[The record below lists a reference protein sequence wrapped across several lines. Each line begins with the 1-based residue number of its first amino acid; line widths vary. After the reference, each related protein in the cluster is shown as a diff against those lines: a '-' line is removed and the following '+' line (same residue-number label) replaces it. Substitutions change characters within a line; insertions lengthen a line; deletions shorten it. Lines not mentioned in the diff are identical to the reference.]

1 MPSMNPLLSVIVP
14 AFNEQGRIPSTL
26 KALQTYLGSQSYD
39 WEIIVVDDGGTD
51 GTAEIV
57 GELAVEGSGVRIEKI
72 PHGGKGSAVRHG
84 MLAAGGAYRFMC
96 DADLAMP
103 IEQLPEFL
111 KRMDDG
117 YDIVIGSREA
127 EGARRFGEPPAR
139 HFVGRVFN
147 SFVGLAAV
155 RGFRDTQ
162 CGFKCFRGEVA
173 EQLFPL
179 QRTNG
184 FAFDVE
190 ILYLALNR
198 GLRVLEL
205 PVDWYYQQSSRVR
218 VAVDSFRMFR
228 DTLGVRYNDLRGRYD
243 TGVKSD
249 GAAD

>member
-1 MPSMNPLLSVIVP
+1 MNPLLSVIVP

-39 WEIIVVDDGGTD
+39 WEIIVVDDGSTD

-72 PHGGKGSAVRHG
+72 PHGGKGSAVRRG

-139 HFVGRVFN
+139 HFVGRVFDQLIEA
-147 SFVGLAAV
+147 VADLTGEELHALVMEATGLEAQALHSAMAEGSSLASLIEANGGDVADFIAQANAA
-155 RGFRDTQ
+155 FQ
-162 CGFKCFRGEVA
+162 PASLSC
-173 EQLFPL
+173 Q
-179 QRTNG
+179 
-184 FAFDVE
+184 
-190 ILYLALNR
+190 
-198 GLRVLEL
+198 
-205 PVDWYYQQSSRVR
+205 
-218 VAVDSFRMFR
+218 
-228 DTLGVRYNDLRGRYD
+228 
-243 TGVKSD
+243 
-249 GAAD
+249 